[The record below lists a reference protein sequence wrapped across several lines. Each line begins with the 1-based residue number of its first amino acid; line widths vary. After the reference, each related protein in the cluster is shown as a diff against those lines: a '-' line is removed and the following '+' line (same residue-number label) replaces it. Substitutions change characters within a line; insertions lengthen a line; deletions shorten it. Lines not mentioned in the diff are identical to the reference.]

1 MFHHR
6 SMEFDPAYPASR
18 VTYAPSKKN
27 SSESEEAPAETHPRP
42 SRTWRDVRP
51 ESEMRRITDITE
63 RLLAVSINEYAPWRP
78 PDFAGAE
85 ANGRDFHETFFILAF
100 ARDLSRAHRA

>member
-1 MFHHR
+1 MANGSDVFSAVR
-6 SMEFDPAYPASR
+6 SDAIG
-18 VTYAPSKKN
+18 
-27 SSESEEAPAETHPRP
+27 P

-51 ESEMRRITDITE
+51 DSEMRRITDIAE

-85 ANGRDFHETFFILAF
+85 ANSRDFHETFFTLAVDVNLMKG
-100 ARDLSRAHRA
+100 AQREAAPA